1 MRLEENFSAIG
12 RLDVKSCIAIIR
24 EDIVTPTRG
33 TAPMAKKASK
43 KKATV
48 FLIMQDRQ
56 QCHDLADGVRE
67 AGYDVT
73 EYQTGREFLIDKRNH
88 TGGIVLAEYRLHG
101 MLGDEL
107 AKELASEYE
116 TFPVV
121 LIATPYDGPRAVKA
135 GVDFIA
141 RGPNIEAILEA
152 IRRTETPEIFDEK
165 SLRWGFEK
173 LSQSESKVLDGVLA
187 GKGSREIAFDL
198 GISSKTVEAHRCRIN
213 AKTRARDLGELVR
226 MWKAWQALE

>member
-1 MRLEENFSAIG
+1 M
-12 RLDVKSCIAIIR
+12 VKK
-24 EDIVTPTRG
+24 P
-33 TAPMAKKASK
+33 SK
-43 KKATV
+43 KKAPII
-48 FLIMQDRQ
+48 LIMQDRQ
-56 QCHDLADGVRE
+56 QCRDMADGVRE

-107 AKELASEYE
+107 VKELASERE

-121 LIATPYDGPRAVKA
+121 IIATTYDSPRAVKA

-141 RGPNIEAILEA
+141 RTPTVEALLEA
-152 IRRTETPEIFDEK
+152 ITRTETPEIFDER

-173 LSQSESKVLDGVLA
+173 LSQSEAKVLDGVLA
-187 GKGSREIAFDL
+187 GKGSREIALDL

-213 AKTRARDLGELVR
+213 AKTRARDVGELVR
-226 MWKAWQALE
+226 MWKAGQELE

>member
-1 MRLEENFSAIG
+1 M
-12 RLDVKSCIAIIR
+12 
-24 EDIVTPTRG
+24 T
-33 TAPMAKKASK
+33 KKPSK
-43 KKATV
+43 KKASI

-56 QCHDLADGVRE
+56 QCRDIADGVRE

-88 TGGIVLAEYRLHG
+88 TGGIVLAEFRLYG

-107 AKELASEYE
+107 VKELASEQE

-121 LIATPYDGPRAVKA
+121 LIATPYDGPRAVRA

-141 RGPNIEAILEA
+141 RGPNIEALLEA
-152 IRRTETPEIFDEK
+152 INRTETPEVFDEK
-165 SLRWGFEK
+165 ALRWGFEK
-173 LSQSESKVLDGVLA
+173 LSQGEAKVLDGVVA

-198 GISSKTVEAHRCRIN
+198 GISSKTVEAHRGRIN

-226 MWKAWQALE
+226 MWKAWQELQ

>member
-1 MRLEENFSAIG
+1 
-12 RLDVKSCIAIIR
+12 
-24 EDIVTPTRG
+24 
-33 TAPMAKKASK
+33 MAKKPSK
-43 KKATV
+43 RKAPI

-56 QCHDLADGVRE
+56 QCSDMADDVRE
-67 AGYDVT
+67 ARYDVT

-88 TGGIVLAEYRLHG
+88 TGGIVLAEFRLYG

-107 AKELASEYE
+107 AKERAIERE

-121 LIATPYDGPRAVKA
+121 LIATQYDGPRAVRA
-135 GVDFIA
+135 GVDFFA
-141 RGPNIEAILEA
+141 RGPTIEALLEA
-152 IRRTETPEIFDEK
+152 INRTETPEVFDED

-187 GKGSREIAFDL
+187 GKGSREIAIDL
-198 GISSKTVEAHRCRIN
+198 GISSKTVEAHRARIN

-226 MWKAWQALE
+226 MWKAWQAQE

>member
-1 MRLEENFSAIG
+1 MIAASDIIG
-12 RLDVKSCIAIIR
+12 RTI
-24 EDIVTPTRG
+24 TPTHG
-33 TAPMAKKASK
+33 SAAMAKKAAK
-43 KKATV
+43 PVTNV

-56 QCHDLADGVRE
+56 QCHDLAEGVRQS
-67 AGYDVT
+67 GYSVT

-88 TGGIVLAEYRLHG
+88 VGGIVLAEYRLYG
-101 MLGDEL
+101 MLGNEL
-107 AKELASEYE
+107 VKELAGERE

-141 RGPNIEAILEA
+141 RGPTLEALLEA
-152 IRRTETPEIFDEK
+152 ITRTETPEIFDED

-198 GISSKTVEAHRCRIN
+198 GISSKTVEAHRGRIN

-226 MWKAWQALE
+226 MWKAWQELE